1 MKDKKVFKISPMECT
16 LECMEKLKYYSS
28 HLLIYF
34 ENDDAADIL
43 AMPSSKIGQCLSF
56 LNCLQ
61 SFLISF
67 TRRSQQINCRLL
79 EPSLNPHF
87 LLTPGRHSSLSRSSF
102 KLLTKN
108 SACSLLSCMRT
119 YLSSSPC
126 SRHHVCMRHS
136 VFLCPVLA

>member
-1 MKDKKVFKISPMECT
+1 LKDKKVFKISPMECT

-28 HLLIYF
+28 HVLIYYK
-34 ENDDAADIL
+34 NDDAAYIL

-67 TRRSQQINCRLL
+67 TRRGQQINCRLL

-102 KLLTKN
+102 KLLTKTLPVLYCL
-108 SACSLLSCMRT
+108 ACEHT
-119 YLSSSPC
+119 YLAPHARATTFACDIASSC
-126 SRHHVCMRHS
+126 V
-136 VFLCPVLA
+136 LC